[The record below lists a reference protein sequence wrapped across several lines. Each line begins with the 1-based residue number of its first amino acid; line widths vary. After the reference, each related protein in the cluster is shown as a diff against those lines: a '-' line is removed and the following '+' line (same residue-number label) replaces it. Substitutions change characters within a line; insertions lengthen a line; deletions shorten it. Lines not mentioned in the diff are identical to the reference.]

1 MKIIIISKHMEV
13 TPRLRQNIE
22 RKVQRLSRFVDEEV
36 RVEVTVTEEQTRSAR
51 DRYTVQLVLSNASH
65 PVRSEV
71 RALNANTALD
81 LVLDKVIAQL
91 GRQKDRQISSK
102 RHRTLPVKI
111 LSLTR
116 SGSLTP
122 LEEAEMATDAS
133 AGNTTE
139 QHSKQRTASIDR
151 ESNAEIW
158 SKVLEIRRV
167 PSKPMGDQEVI
178 AQMETL
184 GLSFFPF
191 YNEATNNVN
200 VMYRLDKG
208 GYGLLIPELQ

>member
-1 MKIIIISKHMEV
+1 MEV

-22 RKVQRLSRFVDEEV
+22 RKVQRLSRFVEKEA

-51 DRYTVQLVLSNASH
+51 DRYAVHLVLSNASH
-65 PVRSEV
+65 LVRSEV
-71 RALNANTALD
+71 RALNTNTALD
-81 LVLDKVIAQL
+81 LVLDKIIAQL

-102 RHRTLPVKI
+102 RHRTLPIKI
-111 LSLTR
+111 LSLSR

-122 LEEAEMATDAS
+122 LEETEMATDAS
-133 AGNTTE
+133 E
-139 QHSKQRTASIDR
+139 QPSKQRTASIDR

-158 SKVLEIRRV
+158 SKVVEIRRV

-208 GYGLLIPELQ
+208 GYGLLVPELQ

>member
-1 MKIIIISKHMEV
+1 MQIIINSKHMEV

-22 RKVQRLSRFVDEEV
+22 RKVQRLSRFVEKEA

-51 DRYTVQLVLSNASH
+51 DRYAVHLVLSNASH
-65 PVRSEV
+65 LVRSEV
-71 RALNANTALD
+71 RALNTNTALD
-81 LVLDKVIAQL
+81 LVLDKIIAQL

-102 RHRTLPVKI
+102 RHRTLPIKI
-111 LSLTR
+111 LSLSR

-122 LEEAEMATDAS
+122 LEETEMATDAS
-133 AGNTTE
+133 E
-139 QHSKQRTASIDR
+139 QPSKQRTASIDR

-158 SKVLEIRRV
+158 SKVVEIRRV

-208 GYGLLIPELQ
+208 GYGLLVPELQ